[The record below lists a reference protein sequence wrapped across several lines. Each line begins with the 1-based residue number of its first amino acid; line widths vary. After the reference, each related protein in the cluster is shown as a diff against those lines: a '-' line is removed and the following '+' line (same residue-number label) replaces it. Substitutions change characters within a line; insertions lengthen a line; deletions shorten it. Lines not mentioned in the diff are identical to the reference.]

1 MAKCTIYSEVAK
13 MRIKTVFKRISIF
26 FLAFVLLSF
35 FVFFSFNRPIKV
47 HAEPIT
53 GSIAVC
59 AAIVSFL
66 SAYGITLTANGAG
79 GQGLQQSVEEITDGF
94 EYYDKTLSDF
104 YNDDTA
110 VNFIIGKDNAL
121 KATAFSYAFSN
132 WCNALGDWLI
142 GEYNIGSVPVPIF
155 TRNTLNFKSGNY
167 LYYTTSQLQNND
179 IADLQTSLPVLGAG
193 NTQTVVVND
202 HYSFTIAES
211 KYYNRYWRVTV
222 TPYYDGV
229 AGTPYSNSIGE
240 YDPLGA
246 HKILFT
252 EGTDTVTEFGISFCV
267 NSSRV
272 WTYNVSHSAVAGQVS
287 STSITTEGVLNDGYD
302 DFQQALSD
310 AQADSG
316 ATADSRIGIGVTDV
330 PITHPHTKENIATNI
345 LDYAAEYG
353 LTGTLVGGYENDK
366 EAEDDNA
373 GTYAPSG
380 EVVGGNIVLV
390 NGLEDFFP
398 FCIPFDLYEI
408 INLLNVPAEAPK
420 FDWKMNFAGRVD
432 DYDITIDLTPYNT
445 VASIFRIMIIIV
457 FLIFLTIKTRDLIR
471 G

>member
-1 MAKCTIYSEVAK
+1 

-66 SAYGITLTANGAG
+66 SAYGITLTANGSD
-79 GQGLQQSVEEITDGF
+79 GQGLQEAVEEITKDF
-94 EYYDKTLSDF
+94 EFDNKVVSDF
-104 YNDDTA
+104 YGDNNA
-110 VNFIIGKDNAL
+110 INYIVGKDNATQI
-121 KATAFSYAFSN
+121 AMFSYQFSSF
-132 WCNALGDWLI
+132 CNALGDWLV
-142 GEYNIGSVPVPIF
+142 GEYNIGSVKTPIF

-167 LYYTTSQLQNND
+167 LYYTNSQLQNND
-179 IADLQTSLPVLGAG
+179 IADLQTTLPVLGAG
-193 NTQTVVVND
+193 NTQAVVVND
-202 HYSFTIAES
+202 NFSFTISES
-211 KYYNRYWRVTV
+211 KYYNRYWRITL
-222 TPYYDGV
+222 TPYTNGV
-229 AGTPYSNSIGE
+229 AGTSYSQSIGE
-240 YDPLGA
+240 YDPLSA

-252 EGTDTVTEFGISFCV
+252 EATDNATSFKISFCV
-267 NSSRV
+267 NSSIV
-272 WTYNVSHSAVAGQVS
+272 WQYNVSKTVVDGVS
-287 STSITTEGVLNDGYD
+287 PNSITTEGVLNDGYD
-302 DFQQALSD
+302 DFQQALTD
-310 AQADSG
+310 AEADSG

-330 PITHPHTKENIATNI
+330 PVTHPHTKENIATNI

-366 EAEDDNA
+366 EAEDENE

-380 EVVGGNIVLV
+380 ELVGGNIVLV
-390 NGLEDFFP
+390 DGLEDFFP

-408 INLLNVPAEAPK
+408 INLLNVPAEAPR
-420 FDWKMNFAGRVD
+420 FNWNMNFAGRVD
-432 DYDITIDLTPYNT
+432 DYDIVIDLAPYNT
-445 VASIFRIMIIIV
+445 VASIFRIMIVIV